1 MRGPILQPA
10 RFPACPASRGPV
22 RPELPLAQQPAEH
35 APRPCHRAPLAAAQ
49 RPASPTRSWPLP
61 PTPLAHLSA
70 LLARSASARVLP
82 LQPGPTRQLHP
93 LAASPGPLARSVL
106 LLPRS
111 HNRPPAITAAIPA
124 GLSLGA
130 PPQDAR
136 GLPLFGPQPC
146 ASTIPPTRRH
156 QSRPQT
162 LARCATPCSVGPTIC
177 AAVSTPPRRTS
188 GRQDSRT
195 CYASAPRISPSFRSH
210 EFSHASAGISPSLR
224 RR

>member
-136 GLPLFGPQPC
+136 GPLKLAPQPC
-146 ASTIPPTRRH
+146 ASLNLPSSPPAA
-156 QSRPQT
+156 T
-162 LARCATPCSVGPTIC
+162 LAAAFPRSAAQSTC
-177 AAVSTPPRRTS
+177 AAVTKPLRCAGAPAKPPRSFASTSRTPP
-188 GRQDSRT
+188 GHL
-195 CYASAPRISPSFRSH
+195 I
-210 EFSHASAGISPSLR
+210 EG
-224 RR
+224 